1 MEVFCVILCVITA
14 GAHPIMSA
22 FGPAWFALPI
32 TIKPYIKQYGSTR
45 NNILTSIIRIRVFRE
60 TASFAELSKT
70 YIFFFRAYNNQ
81 KSQSTIWQPC
91 ERRSEQKKD
100 NFTNPRNS
108 PARPYWTPV
117 LIGIFQGSARM
128 LSGLNV
134 GKTSSPKT
142 RVVAISLSR
151 HGFILAPGKTAKY
164 ESVIQKFRKSFSLR
178 FYKKGG
184 SSSSKDGEEDEPPPV
199 PPDSDLAEVEAGTAA
214 SEPEPESPSETPSP
228 QPSTDSPAPTQPKE
242 LDNSSQEKF

>member
-32 TIKPYIKQYGSTR
+32 TTLTRIGTRKPPPSPSFRKLIFSSSGPITTKSHSQQYGNPVRDVVSKKGQLHKSTKFSSTPLLDPGSDWDLSRPTTKTYYKCLYRAPGTNSKIPVPKKQLKLKPYLKQKR
-45 NNILTSIIRIRVFRE
+45 QL
-60 TASFAELSKT
+60 K
-70 YIFFFRAYNNQ
+70 
-81 KSQSTIWQPC
+81 
-91 ERRSEQKKD
+91 
-100 NFTNPRNS
+100 
-108 PARPYWTPV
+108 
-117 LIGIFQGSARM
+117 
-128 LSGLNV
+128 
-134 GKTSSPKT
+134 PKLK
-142 RVVAISLSR
+142 RQQ
-151 HGFILAPGKTAKY
+151 
-164 ESVIQKFRKSFSLR
+164 SVIQKFRKSFSLR